1 MTTIPAQWENELIS
15 KANRAENSYTC
26 EDFSTIQDEELLA
39 TAYRHCDELTQYHSR
54 TFYMASGLLPFD
66 KRRGARALYGFC
78 RVSDDLVDR
87 PRDNSIQLL
96 SEWREKTINSE
107 PSTNSHVADTYV
119 AIAWDHTSKKFCIPW
134 LYAEHLIDGVAKDL
148 KNPRYQTFEELASY
162 CYGVACTVGLMSMH
176 IIGFESDE
184 AIPYAIRLGVALQ
197 LTNILRDVGE
207 DWRMG
212 RLYLPQDELESFG
225 LSDEDI
231 QVGVVTEKWRL
242 FMRYQIE
249 RVRSLYKGALPGVQ
263 LLDPDGRF
271 AIGAAGELY
280 QAILDKIEEND
291 YDVFNQRASVGK
303 FGKMRRLPGI
313 WWRTRN
319 GYHEELI
326 PLQAG

>member
-1 MTTIPAQWENELIS
+1 MSTYPAQWENELIS
-15 KANRAENSYTC
+15 KANRAENSYNC
-26 EDFSTIQDEELLA
+26 EDFTTIQDESLLEA
-39 TAYRHCDELTQYHSR
+39 AYSHCDELTQYHSR
-54 TFYMASGLLPFD
+54 TFYMASGLLPLE
-66 KRRGARALYGFC
+66 KRRGVRALYGFC

-87 PRDNSIQLL
+87 PRSNSIQLL
-96 SEWREKTINSE
+96 SEWRDKTIDSE
-107 PSTNSHVADTYV
+107 PSADNFV
-119 AIAWDHTSKKFCIPW
+119 AIAWDHTSRKFCIPW

-148 KNPRYQTFEELASY
+148 KKNRYQTFEELASY

-176 IIGFESDE
+176 IIGFESED

-212 RLYLPQDELESFG
+212 RLYLPQDELVEFG
-225 LSDEDI
+225 LTEEDI
-231 QVGVVTEKWRL
+231 QAGVVTAKWRQ

-249 RVRSLYKGALPGVQ
+249 RVRSTYKSALPGVQ

-280 QAILDKIEEND
+280 QAILEKIEMND
-291 YDVFNQRASVGK
+291 YDVFNKRASVGK
-303 FGKMRRLPGI
+303 LGKMRRLPGI

-319 GYHEELI
+319 GYHEDII
-326 PLQAG
+326 PMNGG